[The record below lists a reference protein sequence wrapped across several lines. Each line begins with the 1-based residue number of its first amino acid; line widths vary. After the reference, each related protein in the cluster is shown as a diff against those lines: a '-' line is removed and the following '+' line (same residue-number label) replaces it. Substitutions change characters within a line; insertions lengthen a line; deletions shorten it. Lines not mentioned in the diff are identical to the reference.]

1 MITATAKVAIAATGV
16 NAPNDVKNSII
27 AIIKYVQ
34 GSIILLPFNLCLVR
48 TTVPN
53 ECSIVIIA
61 H

>member
-1 MITATAKVAIAATGV
+1 MITATAKVAIAATGD

-34 GSIILLPFNLCLVR
+34 GSMMFLPFNLNFVR
-48 TTVPN
+48 TRVPN